1 MSDRVLV
8 VEDDPKLGAQ
18 VVASL
23 AKEGLDVTW
32 VQDGDEAAKLDPSA
46 FDLVVL
52 DLMLP
57 GTYGLD
63 VLKRFRAKSDVPVLI
78 LSAREDTTDKV
89 RALKLGAD
97 DYVTKP
103 FFPEELVARVQAR
116 LRRPVLDRS
125 GVLRITGLVVDPGA
139 RTARTDAGEVELT
152 RAEFEILV
160 VLMRRVGSAITRA
173 ALVDAALDKDT
184 GGHERTLDV
193 HVSRLRK
200 KLGPVGEQLRTVW
213 GIGYKL
219 VAEPGR
225 DR

>member
-63 VLKRFRAKSDVPVLI
+63 VLKRFRAKSDVPV
-78 LSAREDTTDKV
+78 AREDAPGSPLPVCQRWPYQGRPTISLDFRV
-89 RALKLGAD
+89 SD
-97 DYVTKP
+97 ID
-103 FFPEELVARVQAR
+103 AR
-116 LRRPVLDRS
+116 
-125 GVLRITGLVVDPGA
+125 
-139 RTARTDAGEVELT
+139 
-152 RAEFEILV
+152 
-160 VLMRRVGSAITRA
+160 
-173 ALVDAALDKDT
+173 
-184 GGHERTLDV
+184 
-193 HVSRLRK
+193 
-200 KLGPVGEQLRTVW
+200 
-213 GIGYKL
+213 
-219 VAEPGR
+219 
-225 DR
+225 